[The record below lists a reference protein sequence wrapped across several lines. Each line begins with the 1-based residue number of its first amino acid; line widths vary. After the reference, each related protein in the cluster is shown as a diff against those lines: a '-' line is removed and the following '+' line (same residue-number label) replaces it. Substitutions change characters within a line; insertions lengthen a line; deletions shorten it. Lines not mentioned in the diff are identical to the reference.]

1 MYNLTGF
8 LFMIMKMTV
17 KKIVKGNNDDDDDN
31 GDDTDDHDIDN
42 EDHIS
47 FEGNRTRYR
56 FIKLDMSTGLDKQST
71 SGNRIRYA
79 DTELE
84 ASPSIDLCELKDSYF
99 PRGQRKKSYRAR

>member
-1 MYNLTGF
+1 
-8 LFMIMKMTV
+8 MIMKMTV

-47 FEGNRTRYR
+47 FEGNRTGYR